1 MTKSSILLVD
11 NCTIDVENVKKAFSE
26 IGIKSTLHF
35 AQNDAEAWL
44 MLQGDNK
51 LSSTPK
57 IILIDINEES
67 VNGIQLLNKIR
78 NHPNLKSILV
88 FVITRADNDVN
99 KVAAL
104 NLNIAGYMHKPFEG
118 KNTTDFFSILN
129 DYWNIIEFS
138 SEKK

>member
-1 MTKSSILLVD
+1 MTKKSILLVD

-26 IGIKSTLHF
+26 IGIKSTLNF

-51 LSSTPK
+51 LSPTPK

-67 VNGIQLLNKIR
+67 VNGIQLLNNIR

-99 KVAAL
+99 KVTAL
-104 NLNIAGYMHKPFEG
+104 NLNVAGYMYKPFEG